1 MTLSFMP
8 YFKGGGIECL
18 IKEEILASL
27 YFTDLDHCV
36 DCIHE
41 KYVKHIKNSGA
52 TRSLGVLEI
61 IHTNICD
68 PLIVRLID
76 GFNSFIT
83 FTNDFSRYRYIYP
96 IRERS
101 EVVDKFKIFKV
112 EVKNQYN
119 AKIKVVRSDRGREY
133 YWRHILYGQIP
144 GPFAKKLEENDIVA
158 QYLLPYKPQQNGVAG
173 SQNHTLIDMVRSM
186 LNNSALPLSLSM
198 EVLKPAHNKLRAK

>member
-1 MTLSFMP
+1 MCAITQISEKEIIPAIMRLLQNYDTVVYAIFQ
-8 YFKGGGIECL
+8 GGGIECL

-61 IHTNICD
+61 IHTNICG
-68 PLIVRLID
+68 PLIVRPVD

-83 FTNDFSRYRYIYP
+83 FTDDFSRYRYIYL

-101 EVVDKFKIFKV
+101 EAVDKFKIFKV

-119 AKIKVVRSDRGREY
+119 AKIKVVRSD
-133 YWRHILYGQIP
+133 
-144 GPFAKKLEENDIVA
+144 
-158 QYLLPYKPQQNGVAG
+158 
-173 SQNHTLIDMVRSM
+173 
-186 LNNSALPLSLSM
+186 
-198 EVLKPAHNKLRAK
+198 